1 MKLKN
6 YITRYLIL
14 VLPLLFINLN
24 AQDQVDPL
32 EAARLANSAAE
43 KAQAEAAA
51 ATEAAI
57 QSAATKAASQARE
70 NAVQAK
76 KDAEAKKLADTE
88 AAEAKKLADAEAAE
102 EAELDAL
109 AKAAGDEARRKISQE
124 LGLDDGSSE
133 EEATAE
139 ETESAEVETAEE
151 TDEVEEFVVKEKSGF
166 SVGVTGSVGFING
179 GFITNTPIGG
189 SVVLNT
195 PWGFS
200 IGNGID
206 FGISL
211 TAGIYNGEGDNQ
223 PLNALLYGVGGNLT
237 LINLVFA
244 EGHAGIVGAGPGI
257 RGFAG
262 VSLESIMKKSLGLPV
277 NILVGG
283 EGFITTNASD
293 TPCMSCG
300 EKKEDITTYWGGL
313 GVRLDY
319 DF

>member
-1 MKLKN
+1 MKNKN
-6 YITRYLIL
+6 YITKYLIII
-14 VLPLLFINLN
+14 LPLLFINLN

-32 EAARLANSAAE
+32 EKE
-43 KAQAEAAA
+43 T
-51 ATEAAI
+51 ATE
-57 QSAATKAASQARE
+57 E
-70 NAVQAK
+70 
-76 KDAEAKKLADTE
+76 TE
-88 AAEAKKLADAEAAE
+88 STEVEV
-102 EAELDAL
+102 
-109 AKAAGDEARRKISQE
+109 
-124 LGLDDGSSE
+124 
-133 EEATAE
+133 AE
-139 ETESAEVETAEE
+139 ETE
-151 TDEVEEFVVKEKSGF
+151 EVEELAVKEESGF
-166 SVGVTGSVGFING
+166 GVGFTGSVGFING

-206 FGISL
+206 FDISL
-211 TAGIYNGEGDNQ
+211 TAGIYNGEGDNE
-223 PLNALLYGVGGNLT
+223 PLNAILYGVGGNLT

-262 VSLESIMKKSLGLPV
+262 VSLESIMKKGLGLPV

-293 TPCMSCG
+293 TPCMSC
-300 EKKEDITTYWGGL
+300 EKTDGIMTYWGGL